1 MKVLSSK
8 LGSYMINLDILVH
21 VVGVLISYI
30 GVEVL

>member
-8 LGSYMINLDILVH
+8 LGGHMINLDILIH